1 MSHRHEDG
9 TEHEHGSYQGV
20 TMNCPQCHTRP
31 VPDIGGAPV
40 LCPPC
45 MRRCYATVHGPNAAP
60 AAGTADRELWDLA
73 DAYLPRVPT
82 YPGQAKEDPMAY
94 RTGR

>member
-1 MSHRHEDG
+1 MD
-9 TEHEHGSYQGV
+9 Q
-20 TMNCPQCHTRP
+20 MNCPQCHTRP

-60 AAGTADRELWDLA
+60 PAGTVDRKLWDLA
-73 DAYLPRVPT
+73 DAYLPRIPT
-82 YPGQAKEDPMAY
+82 YHSDRLGAVTIPEDDE
-94 RTGR
+94 